1 MAETILVRGGGG
13 WVFEMD
19 VPTQDPAL
27 ERYQAALAKGEL
39 RIVDPSTVRKVTS
52 GTEKYG
58 IETRWVDVDPNEPA
72 EPSAAAEVPE
82 PASEPVDED
91 NKANGTRKR

>member
-1 MAETILVRGGGG
+1 MSAETVLVRGPGG

-19 VPTQDPAL
+19 IPTADPQL

-39 RIVDPSTVRKVTS
+39 RIVDPSTVEKVTT

-58 IETRWVDVDPNEPA
+58 LETRWVDKD
-72 EPSAAAEVPE
+72 PSAPKAKQADPAPEAAEE
-82 PASEPVDED
+82 PK
-91 NKANGTRKR
+91 KAR